1 MQNISIT
8 IDTTSDAQDEAL
20 AHWLLVRNSDEGR
33 KPLPDVS
40 ALLTEVVQV
49 AIEDAVPRYQ
59 TARYTCVTDALGQAS
74 GDQWLKVAD
83 VLGVKLP

>member
-1 MQNISIT
+1 MAQKIVIEL
-8 IDTTSDAQDEAL
+8 DTTTDAQDEAL
-20 AHWLLVRNSDEGR
+20 AHWLSVRNSDGR
-33 KPLPDVS
+33 TPLPDVS